1 MLTRE
6 DYLSRAAELIYQE
19 IIAPVAVVKE
29 TERWLVSCGFP
40 SRNALSNYRRR
51 VGECWPAEASGD
63 GKTRHIFITPL
74 LTELV
79 DGYGDGVLPTLTHE
93 LVHVVST
100 EKGHRGEFRRIALAI
115 GLEGKMTASVAGN
128 ELCQKLNAIVGQ
140 LGEYPHVSL
149 EAVGRERKQSTR
161 MIKVMA
167 TKCTE
172 CEYVARTTRV
182 WLNEFG
188 PPKCPHGSPMEVVG

>member
-1 MLTRE
+1 MNREQYLTQ
-6 DYLSRAAELIYQE
+6 AANMIYWD
-19 IIAPVAVVKE
+19 IINPVAVAPEGQV
-29 TERWLVSCGFP
+29 WSVSCGFP

-74 LTELV
+74 LSELI
-79 DGYGDGVLPTLTHE
+79 DGYGDGVLPTLVHE

-100 EKGHRGEFRRIALAI
+100 EKGHRGEFRRVALAV

-128 ELCQKLNAIVGQ
+128 VLCQKLGGIINQ

-149 EAVGRERKQSTR
+149 AAQGRERKQTTR

-167 TKCTE
+167 THCTE

-182 WLNEFG
+182 WINEFG